1 MNVYYDL
8 AVSPVSYDFL
18 AFLVK
23 ARVAANAAGAEDL
36 HVSIVPKTDGL
47 GGFSRDWGGYDAEE
61 TRWRL
66 WNIVLPACQ
75 LARAT
80 VSLLPDREGFAA
92 DGVPHHHAKELIQA
106 GKIAP
111 LSASPHA
118 IAMVDEQLARFT
130 KPVITVTIRETNDT
144 ARNSNAPE
152 WQKFWGSLEGR
163 FGMIWLPDARRA
175 MQASFGAVVQSIDLR
190 AALYQRAAM
199 NLFVANGPSA
209 LAWYTGAPFM
219 QFCCGSVHGE
229 SWAKHWEWLG
239 LPDGKQLPWAR
250 TDQRLIYERDTF
262 ENISR
267 HFERWADGAR

>member
-80 VSLLPDREGFAA
+80 VSLLPDREGFVA
-92 DGVPHHHAKELIQA
+92 DGVPHHHAKELIEA
-106 GKIAP
+106 GRIAK
-111 LSASPHA
+111 LSASPQA
-118 IAMVDEQLARFT
+118 IAHVDEYLRGYARRVVT
-130 KPVITVTIRETNDT
+130 ITVRETEDK
-144 ARNSNAPE
+144 ARNSDQRAWFLAMRAIE
-152 WQKFWGSLEGR
+152 KDFAVV
-163 FGMIWLPDARRA
+163 WLPDARKAISA
-175 MQASFGAVVQSIDLR
+175 MCAPNIDLR

-199 NLFVANGPSA
+199 NFFVANGPSA

-219 QFCCGSVHGE
+219 QFCCGSVHGD